1 MPVDFRTISGPSGTE
16 TRARAHGAVVDG
28 AGTDRSMRPIR
39 AVTPPDRL
47 PPRQET
53 GKRDVRM
60 TSPGSIDELLSCA
73 KSLEG
78 RSVGDLLRGLGLA
91 ASTDPVKTKGSAG
104 ETLERA
110 LGATGGSSKVHDF
123 PELGVE
129 LKTIPVTRE
138 GTPLESTYVCTL
150 SLADAESQEWETS
163 WVRAKL
169 ARVLFVPLVG
179 PHGVPWQERIVGAP
193 VLWSPT
199 DEQESVLHG
208 DFDDVVGLIG
218 VGRIEELTAHRGRWL
233 QVRPKARDGSVRTVA
248 WGSDGEA
255 IATVPRGFYLRARF
269 TGALLGDL
277 AALP

>member
-1 MPVDFRTISGPSGTE
+1 MTPPASIEELLG
-16 TRARAHGAVVDG
+16 RARSLTNAPVGAV
-28 AGTDRSMRPIR
+28 
-39 AVTPPDRL
+39 
-47 PPRQET
+47 
-53 GKRDVRM
+53 
-60 TSPGSIDELLSCA
+60 
-73 KSLEG
+73 
-78 RSVGDLLRGLGLA
+78 LRELGLE
-91 ASTDPVKTKGSAG
+91 ASTDPVRTKGSAG

-110 LGATGGSSKVHDF
+110 LGATGGSSQVLDF
-123 PELGVE
+123 PDLGVE
-129 LKTIPVTRE
+129 LKTIPVTSD
-138 GTPLESTYVCTL
+138 GAPLESTYVCTL
-150 SLADAESQEWETS
+150 SLADAEVQEWETS

-179 PHGVPWQERIVGAP
+179 AHGVAWQDRVIGTP

-199 DEQESVLHG
+199 VEQDAVLRG

-233 QVRPKARDGSVRTVA
+233 QVRPKARDGSVRTIA

-277 AALP
+277 RAMPD